1 MDFKEAR
8 VDLTNFSTD
17 VIVKT
22 FDETANNYREV
33 LIESCKTADRNL
45 SGMIF
50 FEKEIGKIAISQFG
64 TTFNLLNCLMK
75 IIESLC
81 SGNNMTAL
89 LLCQAGKLIT
99 AAENAEQFNEDSRVV
114 MTMLNKQLNKLAEKM
129 NSEGKRM
136 NARQIKRAREE
147 HLPVIVCN
155 PNEPP
160 IKCSYIKEVIYWFGS
175 SGKSEFLAYVRMRI
189 ALAQRLGREPEI

>member
-1 MDFKEAR
+1 MNFKEAR
-8 VDLTNFSTD
+8 VDLTDFSTD

-33 LIESCKTADRNL
+33 LIESCETADRNL

-64 TTFNLLNCLMK
+64 TTFNLLNCLME

-81 SGNNMTAL
+81 NGNNMTAL

-129 NSEGKRM
+129 NSEC
-136 NARQIKRAREE
+136 E
-147 HLPVIVCN
+147 
-155 PNEPP
+155 
-160 IKCSYIKEVIYWFGS
+160 
-175 SGKSEFLAYVRMRI
+175 
-189 ALAQRLGREPEI
+189 